1 MSDVDLLL
9 LNCSNLPWRPIFP
22 YAFVQVSAVARRYG
36 LSVKRVDMLDV
47 RKELWEPMLRSLI
60 ETHRPRMIGLHL
72 RQGDSLVLGDY
83 NKNERH
89 GTPSRDFFPV
99 EDSQLLIQK
108 LRRLTR
114 VPIVLGGFGFTTHAR
129 RLFER
134 LEVDLGVQ
142 GCPDEFFAR
151 FEDVLAGRQLESVGN
166 LIYRNERGYQANA
179 RIYANPSEER
189 EYTDELVGEMS
200 RFYGHAQLYGSNPPT
215 IAVEVARG
223 CPYRCYF
230 CTEPHVKGRRISY
243 RNLDVVMEEVDFL
256 LRHNLT
262 RLWFVTSEMN
272 IGGSDFALT
281 LAERILKLNEKR
293 PHSPIEWSGYSLP
306 MISEA
311 DLRVLFRSGYV
322 GALNDVM
329 SLDDDNLKRTR
340 VPYRSQHAVS
350 FLKAMQKLAEEE
362 TATTQ
367 GQPLFTP
374 DEKLRAQLATRTP
387 KELGS
392 FVSLFLG
399 NAHSDEATLRNTLRR
414 IEEEGLREK
423 YKTGHVIASTRVFEL
438 GDGLISGKDGTL
450 VSFDR
455 KGERPVDVT
464 WPTFHYPKF
473 LMDRLGSPEAI
484 LDFFAY
490 VGSTFMSVA
499 HRTRKD
505 WCWFISNKTSV
516 ETFHGWWT
524 EALRALPDVDTRSI
538 AHSPPAVALLEQLRL
553 DPSKPRLRNLFSP
566 AAADKPA
573 AQLAVPCALEH
584 LFTRHREQ
592 VRPVL
597 ELLGV
602 PHDERGH
609 STLSEYRL
617 AELLYRRY
625 ASTEQLLGEVAAT
638 LPVASESLE
647 MLYTEWLLYAN
658 NILLR
663 PEYKDLLF
671 DQLPPGPQQ
680 PLAVERNT

>member
-1 MSDVDLLL
+1 MTGVDLLL

-22 YAFVQVSAVARRYG
+22 YAFVQVSAVARRSG
-36 LSVKRVDMLDV
+36 LSVKRMDMLDV
-47 RKELWEPMLRSLI
+47 RKELWEPMLRSVI
-60 ETHRPRMIGLHL
+60 ETDRPRMVGIHL

-99 EDSQLLIQK
+99 DDSQLLIEH

-114 VPIVLGGFGFTTHAR
+114 APIILGGFGFTTHAQ

-134 LEVDLGVQ
+134 LQVDYGVQ
-142 GCPDEFFAR
+142 GCPDDFFTQ
-151 FEDVLAGRQLESVGN
+151 FENVVAGRHLESVSN
-166 LIYRNERGYQANA
+166 LIYRDTRGYQANE
-179 RIYANPSEER
+179 RIYANPSQER
-189 EYTDELVGEMS
+189 EYTDEIVGEMV
-200 RFYGHAQLYGSNPPT
+200 RFYGHAQLYGRNPPT

-243 RNLDVVMEEVDFL
+243 RSLDVVMDEVEFL

-262 RLWFVTSEMN
+262 RFWFVTSEMN

-293 PHSPIEWSGYSLP
+293 PHHPIEWSGYSLP
-306 MISEA
+306 MIPEA
-311 DLRVLFRSGYV
+311 DLRMLFRAGYV
-322 GALNDVM
+322 GALNDVL
-329 SLDDDNLKRTR
+329 SLDDDNLKRAR
-340 VPYRSQHAVS
+340 VPYRSHHAVS
-350 FLKAMQKLAEEE
+350 FLKAMQTLSEEE
-362 TATTQ
+362 AAAP

-399 NAHSDEATLRNTLRR
+399 NAYSDEATIRNSLRR
-414 IEEEGLREK
+414 IEAEGLREK
-423 YKTGHVIASTRVFEL
+423 YKTGHVISSTRVFDI
-438 GDGLISGKDGTL
+438 GGGYISGPDGTL

-455 KGERPVDVT
+455 AGERPVDVT

-499 HRTRKD
+499 HRARKD
-505 WCWFISNKTSV
+505 WCWFIANKTSMDA
-516 ETFHGWWT
+516 FLGWWT
-524 EALRALPDVDTRSI
+524 GALRRQPTVDTQSI
-538 AHSPPAVALLEQLRL
+538 AHSPPALALLERLRL
-553 DPSKPRLRNLFSP
+553 DPGKLLLRRLFSP
-566 AAADKPA
+566 NPEEKPA
-573 AQLAVPCALEH
+573 AQLAVACALDH
-584 LFTRHREQ
+584 IFTQHREQ
-592 VRPVL
+592 VFPVL
-597 ELLGV
+597 KLLEV
-602 PHDERGH
+602 PHDARGH

-617 AELLYRRY
+617 AELLYRKH
-625 ASTEQLLGEVAAT
+625 ASTEQLLREVAAT
-638 LPVASESLE
+638 LSASSESLE
-647 MLYTEWLLYAN
+647 LLYVEWLIYAN
-658 NILLR
+658 NILIR
-663 PEYKDLLF
+663 PEYKELLF
-671 DQLPPGPQQ
+671 DPLQDGTPPRE
-680 PLAVERNT
+680 LERAP